1 MHQPGRRLRWANKM
15 TLSLDYKLRGSS
27 KALYTY
33 YSIYKIGLQVM
44 WPNTFCHRILIFY
57 STSLSITWSLS
68 TGCSLTQ
75 EVPSDFQSALWYL
88 SSYENSIK
96 TAAVILW
103 KFHKNSSNIFPPR
116 QEVMG
121 CMYSHNRINQAVFVI
136 VIYLGLSWVF
146 NIRDVFL
153 LMLLF
158 KTLYLYKLFSG
169 ALRTSELQPFWRQIR
184 RYTQVQ
190 IWFTRVITW
199 AVFTLTQYCIAVPW
213 KWWKIYLNQQDEVL

>member
-1 MHQPGRRLRWANKM
+1 
-15 TLSLDYKLRGSS
+15 
-27 KALYTY
+27 
-33 YSIYKIGLQVM
+33 M
-44 WPNTFCHRILIFY
+44 WPNTFHHRILIFY
-57 STSLSITWSLS
+57 WTSLSITWSLS

-75 EVPSDFQSALWYL
+75 EVPSDFQSAVWYP
-88 SSYENSIK
+88 SSYENSIN
-96 TAAVILW
+96 TAA
-103 KFHKNSSNIFPPR
+103 NIFPPR

-213 KWWKIYLNQQDEVL
+213 KWWKIYRGQPHELL